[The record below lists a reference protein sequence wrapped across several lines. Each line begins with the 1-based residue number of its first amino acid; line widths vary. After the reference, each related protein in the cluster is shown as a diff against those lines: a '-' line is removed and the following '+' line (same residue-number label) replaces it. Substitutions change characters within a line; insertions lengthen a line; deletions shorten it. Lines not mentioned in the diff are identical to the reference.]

1 MTTSTKRRIQVSA
14 FAAAGVVIALVV
26 AGIATR
32 YRSARVTV
40 AAAAQ
45 RQPVVQLQAEPRPLP
60 AEPSAPQWLDA
71 HPLDQLLAL
80 ARCIERSRGDSV
92 GRAYPRSLAAVERLP
107 CASSS
112 GYDDHHFVRYTPP
125 RGAPDKW
132 RARGFTLAVEAAWD
146 SSDEPVKRD
155 IPATR
160 SYLIDASGY
169 IHVTSEHRRATDRDP
184 RLRMCEGARAEG
196 EECQPYLPR
205 QRWGVRPQLP
215 GVFVA
220 AMRDSVRKG
229 KPLDVTLDWTPFSGL
244 DRLTSYSIAWSADA
258 KPTVKHLSARQGWPS
273 RGRAAVGF
281 HLKHV
286 YADTGQKV
294 IEVVFTSAEG
304 KRYVQQ
310 DTVQVTK
317 R

>member
-1 MTTSTKRRIQVSA
+1 MTTSTKRILQVSA
-14 FAAAGVVIALVV
+14 SAVVVLLA
-26 AGIATR
+26 
-32 YRSARVTV
+32 TV
-40 AAAAQ
+40 AAVGLVTRRHSASVAHVAAVQ
-45 RQPVVQLQAEPRPLP
+45 DRPVVQLQAEPKPLP
-60 AEPSAPQWLDA
+60 AEQPAPQWLDA

-92 GRAYPRSLAAVERLP
+92 GRAYPRSLAAVERLS

-125 RGAPDKW
+125 RGTPDKW
-132 RARGFTLAVEAAWD
+132 RARGFTLEVEAAWD

-215 GVFVA
+215 GMFVA
-220 AMRDSVRKG
+220 AMRDTVRKG

-258 KPTVKHLSARQGWPS
+258 RPTVKHLSAKQGWPA

-281 HLKHV
+281 HLKHT

-294 IEVVFTSAEG
+294 IEVVFTTVEG
-304 KRYVQQ
+304 QRYVQQ
-310 DTVQVTK
+310 DTVQVT
-317 R
+317 RR